1 LPDTRWR
8 TDRAHRTSGGF
19 APSQGY
25 HCLYR
30 SLTRSLRG
38 NAKGF
43 ALSFPKV
50 VPEMAMLLIAAEIAL
65 WFFIRSIPILNW
77 QETRLVY
84 VQGAA

>member
-1 LPDTRWR
+1 MAEPC
-8 TDRAHRTSGGF
+8 S
-19 APSQGY
+19 PEI
-25 HCLYR
+25 
-30 SLTRSLRG
+30 
-38 NAKGF
+38 
-43 ALSFPKV
+43 KV